1 MKTKQKTNLAKKK
14 KTNRKKRKMV
24 KKLLRNI
31 KYPKEKT
38 EKRLQRHRKKQQYRE
53 KILKLQIFDQ
63 LMKAM
68 KKVETQVEK
77 RAPRRVKID
86 VVETETNPSMR
97 VKIARARTKTS
108 IETDTV
114 PVLEINIR
122 AVLEI
127 KVQKTLNIRR
137 GINIRAGTNI
147 HRMKIPATK
156 VPRRI
161 NILPVAIKIPRMKIP
176 AIKAPPNIVRT
187 EAKINTEN
195 RRVGKAVALRGT
207 K

>member
-1 MKTKQKTNLAKKK
+1 MEAMKT
-14 KTNRKKRKMV
+14 
-24 KKLLRNI
+24 
-31 KYPKEKT
+31 
-38 EKRLQRHRKKQQYRE
+38 
-53 KILKLQIFDQ
+53 
-63 LMKAM
+63 
-68 KKVETQVEK
+68 VETQVEK

-108 IETDTV
+108 I
-114 PVLEINIR
+114 EINIR

-187 EAKINTEN
+187 EAKINTREN

>member
-1 MKTKQKTNLAKKK
+1 MEAMKT
-14 KTNRKKRKMV
+14 
-24 KKLLRNI
+24 
-31 KYPKEKT
+31 
-38 EKRLQRHRKKQQYRE
+38 
-53 KILKLQIFDQ
+53 
-63 LMKAM
+63 
-68 KKVETQVEK
+68 VETQVEK

-114 PVLEINIR
+114 PVLETNIR

-187 EAKINTEN
+187 EAKINTREN
-195 RRVGKAVALRGT
+195 RRVGKAALRGT